1 MADLARELVGAV
13 QKAFAKNCS
22 SDIVI
27 TGIERTLRKNGVSY
41 KEAEEYAARL
51 GELLAQAY
59 QETITT
65 DMLPEGKLDADLAEA
80 LIRPLLTKNYKEA
93 ARVAAEVQTRLNR
106 AAGLGLKG
114 LQPEQREDRLGGL
127 IQKAGSYNTYEE
139 AKWVLNEPVVNYT
152 QSAVE
157 DTIKKNAD
165 AHFKIGMDPKIKR
178 ISVGGCCKWCN
189 SLAGTHDYP
198 VPREVYRR
206 HERCRCLVLYDPGDG
221 KVQDAHSKRQYDSTR
236 AAIEGTEKERR
247 KRLLEEYEKQQAE
260 QKKTEREALIKGKE
274 AGSHFREAE
283 SLKEAEQIVKQ
294 ICDLSAFGAV
304 GISYAGIDLEVANVL
319 NRELISLYDEFN
331 VSKFGGI
338 IAPAGNTNLGKK
350 ITNATAAY
358 SPVRNSFLINRKS
371 LKTLKTAEK
380 ALAAEQK
387 AITDIMTHPEK
398 YDMAKASKRL
408 LDVLEASKK
417 SGRATVPKT
426 IPEVIDHEFGHAL
439 EKQLRKMDDYDKIIG
454 NMDEYAEKISGYA
467 AQDES
472 EYIAESFASWRKGE
486 NIADPLIIDAFMR
499 LRR

>member
-80 LIRPLLTKNYKEA
+80 LIRPLLTKNYKDA

-165 AHFKIGMDPKIKR
+165 AHFKI
-178 ISVGGCCKWCN
+178 
-189 SLAGTHDYP
+189 
-198 VPREVYRR
+198 
-206 HERCRCLVLYDPGDG
+206 
-221 KVQDAHSKRQYDSTR
+221 
-236 AAIEGTEKERR
+236 
-247 KRLLEEYEKQQAE
+247 
-260 QKKTEREALIKGKE
+260 
-274 AGSHFREAE
+274 
-283 SLKEAEQIVKQ
+283 
-294 ICDLSAFGAV
+294 
-304 GISYAGIDLEVANVL
+304 
-319 NRELISLYDEFN
+319 
-331 VSKFGGI
+331 
-338 IAPAGNTNLGKK
+338 
-350 ITNATAAY
+350 
-358 SPVRNSFLINRKS
+358 
-371 LKTLKTAEK
+371 
-380 ALAAEQK
+380 
-387 AITDIMTHPEK
+387 
-398 YDMAKASKRL
+398 
-408 LDVLEASKK
+408 
-417 SGRATVPKT
+417 
-426 IPEVIDHEFGHAL
+426 
-439 EKQLRKMDDYDKIIG
+439 
-454 NMDEYAEKISGYA
+454 
-467 AQDES
+467 
-472 EYIAESFASWRKGE
+472 
-486 NIADPLIIDAFMR
+486 
-499 LRR
+499 